1 MSHLA
6 LLVTFAL
13 STSFNRGIG
22 DELKA
27 LADSK
32 TEPAV
37 IAARVEKALKDD
49 ELTTGADFL
58 AAAQFVHVG
67 ARRIDQLRVRYELC
81 LTAVCLGEKSAMPLL
96 TSTWDD
102 LMNSTSR
109 PRRIAALPHLDDRTR
124 LVPTA
129 PVIRALWQGKSDA
142 KPVVNPRIKVL
153 FDDDQGARQID
164 FSKLS
169 EEERSKA
176 ILKMV
181 KGDAARLAE
190 ARQILR
196 KGAVSTGEDF
206 EYMAFL
212 FQHASTFEDYASA
225 HELAVC
231 AVLRGKKS
239 ASWIAGASYD
249 RMMLSASYPQ
259 RFGTQFMMSGSKYIF
274 DTIDT
279 SMTNDRQRKA
289 VIRKTL
295 DEAKRVFD
303 Q

>member
-1 MSHLA
+1 MAQFA
-6 LLVTFAL
+6 LLVSLAL
-13 STSFNRGIG
+13 SSSLGG
-22 DELKA
+22 GVSDELRA
-27 LADSK
+27 LAAAKAD
-32 TEPAV
+32 PAV

-58 AAAQFVHVG
+58 AAGQFVHVG

-81 LTAVCLGEKSAMPLL
+81 LTAVCLGEKSALPMLA
-96 TSTWDD
+96 SAWDD

-109 PRRIAALPHLDDRTR
+109 PRRIAALPYLDDRTR

-129 PVIRALWQGKSDA
+129 AVIRALWQGKQDA
-142 KPVVNPRIKVL
+142 KPAVNPRIKVL
-153 FDDDQGARQID
+153 FDEDQAVRQVD
-164 FSKLS
+164 YSKLS
-169 EEERSKA
+169 EEERDKA
-176 ILKMV
+176 ITKMV

-190 ARQILR
+190 ARTILR

-212 FQHASTFEDYASA
+212 FQHSSTFDDYATA

-231 AVLRGKKS
+231 AVLRGKRS

-259 RFGTQFMMSGSKYIF
+259 RFGTQFMMSGSKYSF

-279 SMTNDRQRKA
+279 TMTNDRQRKA